1 MTPCLGLS
9 SQVSRWYH
17 FLRWD
22 IEREVSLDHHVS
34 DVMGYCES
42 SSGAGGVGKKGVTL
56 RRGTLIKDT
65 DLEVVTL

>member
-42 SSGAGGVGKKGVTL
+42 SSGACQMGGWKK
-56 RRGTLIKDT
+56 RCDPQKRDPN
-65 DLEVVTL
+65 